1 MRCKKRKNI
10 RISVCVLLCLL
21 TVFLPSCGSFS
32 VKSTV
37 INAVKEPEK
46 SVDYHSYSSSGDV
59 LYTSGCSYQFDEK
72 TYSINVRDAES
83 GVMWS
88 SLLQKENNYSCVL
101 SIQMIYKKNI
111 YILNSQD
118 NGVALGGAS
127 YEKNDNGITVHYD
140 LKENEDGE
148 NLFSCDVVY
157 SFNGRNMSVSCDIS
171 KAETPDGAVL
181 VYFDLLPS
189 FGEYDDALSNDYFLV
204 PDASGALMYT
214 SLSDSLNDSCE
225 FDIYGSDPAENGN
238 TDRSYSLMPVFG
250 SKRSNSSFVAY
261 IDYSD
266 AAACVCAQ
274 RPNGEKGAYIFA
286 RFKLSASSM
295 TDSSVRYTDFKREK
309 IGITYMFLSGTKSD
323 YSSMAGTVREY
334 MIKNGDMNET
344 RVSNDTLPFVLNA
357 VGHYDNGFMKTDSE
371 TTFGDCETLV
381 NILKARSVDS
391 VSVVYKGIFK
401 GGLSQKKTKPSAVLS
416 SLGGKSGLEGLYS
429 FLRANNDKLF
439 VAVNCISA
447 QSIPS
452 ADTARSVLG
461 SKLSVSVKNDMSRSD
476 TDKTTDIKLLASSE
490 IEKMIPDIVSVSSD
504 LPCDGVIISDAG
516 DTVYSDCS
524 AAGRSRIQTKNAL
537 ENMLTSTS
545 GAADVSVS
553 NGNFYTLKSVK
564 NVTNMPLYPS
574 REETSSYKGI
584 PFAQMVMH
592 GYINYWGASVNLSDN
607 YKLYMLRCIEYGSP
621 IAYEWVFDET
631 SALYYGYTLSDALE
645 YYEENKNALE
655 SVSSS
660 VMMSHSFVKDG
671 VVEVVYE
678 NGVTIYVNYN
688 NYSVITDNNLTVLP
702 YSALKVG

>member
-1 MRCKKRKNI
+1 MKCSVRKNI
-10 RISVCVLLCLL
+10 RISICFLLCLM
-21 TVFLPSCGSFS
+21 TVFLSSCGSLS

-37 INAVKEPEK
+37 INAVKQSEK
-46 SVDYHSYSSSGDV
+46 SEDFHSYASSGEV
-59 LYTSGCSYQFDEK
+59 LYSDGCSYLFDEE
-72 TYSINVRDAES
+72 TYSINVRDSES

-88 SLLQKENNYSCVL
+88 SLLQKENDYSCVL
-101 SIQMIYKKNI
+101 SVQMIYKKNI

-118 NGVALGGAS
+118 NSVALGGAS
-127 YEKNDNGITVHYD
+127 YEKTDNGVTVHYD
-140 LKENEDGE
+140 LKEINDGE
-148 NLFSCDVVY
+148 ILFSCDVVY
-157 SFNGRNMSVSCDIS
+157 LFDGRNMNVSCDIS
-171 KAETPDGAVL
+171 KAKTPDGAVL

-214 SLSDSLNDSCE
+214 SLSDSVNDSCE
-225 FDIYGSDPAENGN
+225 FDIYGSDPAESGN
-238 TDRSYSLMPVFG
+238 TDRMRSLMPVFG

-261 IDYSD
+261 IDSSD
-266 AAACVCAQ
+266 ASACVCAQ
-274 RPNGEKGAYIFA
+274 RANGEKGAYIFA
-286 RFKLSASSM
+286 RFKLSGSSM
-295 TDSSVRYTDFKREK
+295 TDSSIYYTDFERESVSV
-309 IGITYMFLSGTKSD
+309 TYIFLSGTKSD
-323 YSSMAGTVREY
+323 YSSMAGAVREH

-344 RVSNDTLPFVLNA
+344 RISGDSLPFVLNA

-401 GGLSQKKTKPSAVLS
+401 GGMSQNKTKPSAVLS

-429 FLRANNDKLF
+429 FLRADNDKLF
-439 VAVNCISA
+439 VTVNCISA
-447 QSIPS
+447 KNISS
-452 ADTARSVLG
+452 VNTARSVLG
-461 SKLSVSVKNDMSRSD
+461 KRLSITVKNDMSRDD

-490 IEKMIPDIVSVSSD
+490 IEKMIPDIVSVSAE
-504 LPCDGVIISDAG
+504 LPCDGVILSDAG

-524 AAGRSRIQTKNAL
+524 AVGRSRSQTKNAL
-537 ENMLTSTS
+537 ENMLTSVS

-564 NVTNMPLYPS
+564 NVTDMPLYPS
-574 REETSSYKGI
+574 RTETSSYKGI
-584 PFAQMVMH
+584 PFAQMIMH
-592 GYINYWGASVNLSDN
+592 GYVNYWGESVNLSDN

-660 VMMSHSFVKDG
+660 IMMSHSFVKDG
-671 VVEVVYE
+671 VAEIVYE

-702 YSALKVG
+702 YSVLKVG